1 MDSNNLY
8 QNQQTGT
15 EPDNNQT
22 ENAYQSNDT
31 NQTENTYQSGDAY
44 QTGNSYQSGD
54 AYQTGN
60 SYQSGDA
67 YQTGNFY
74 QSGDAYQT
82 GNPYQSGDAYQ
93 NDNIYQQPVNNQG
106 GSYNNNNYANSSY
119 DSGNYTNSNPANS
132 NYNGG
137 NNYNNGN
144 YSNGNYNNNY
154 GGGYGNNIYQPY
166 QPSQL
171 DLEEPV
177 KMSEWL
183 ISLLLM
189 MVPCV
194 NIVMMF
200 VWAFSKTEKK
210 SKSNFFKAQLI
221 MVGVIF
227 AMYMVIIIFAV
238 AAGLMY

>member
-8 QNQQTGT
+8 QNQQAGT

-22 ENAYQSNDT
+22 ENV
-31 NQTENTYQSGDAY
+31 YQSGDAY
-44 QTGNSYQSGD
+44 QTGNTYQGNDVYQTGNTYQSND

-60 SYQSGDA
+60 
-67 YQTGNFY
+67 T
-74 QSGDAYQT
+74 
-82 GNPYQSGDAYQ
+82 YQSGDAYQ
-93 NDNIYQQPVNNQG
+93 NDGTYQQPAYNQYDQG
-106 GSYNNNNYANSSY
+106 GSYNNGSYPNNNYANGNY
-119 DSGNYTNSNPANS
+119 NNGNYNSGNGYNNG
-132 NYNGG
+132 NYNG
-137 NNYNNGN
+137 GN

-154 GGGYGNNIYQPY
+154 GGGYGNNSYQLY

-210 SKSNFFKAQLI
+210 SKSNFFKAELI
-221 MVGVIF
+221 MVGVVF
-227 AMYMVIIIFAV
+227 ALYLILLIFAV
-238 AAGLMY
+238 AVGLTY

>member
-31 NQTENTYQSGDAY
+31 YQTENPYQSGDAY
-44 QTGNSYQSGD
+44 QAGNSYQSGD
-54 AYQTGN
+54 AYQ
-60 SYQSGDA
+60 
-67 YQTGNFY
+67 
-74 QSGDAYQT
+74 
-82 GNPYQSGDAYQ
+82 
-93 NDNIYQQPVNNQG
+93 NDNTYQQPINNHG
-106 GSYNNNNYANSSY
+106 GSYNNSNYANSNYANGNYANSSY
-119 DSGNYTNSNPANS
+119 ASGNYANGNYNNGS
-132 NYNGG
+132 YNGG
-137 NNYNNGN
+137 NSYNNGN

-154 GGGYGNNIYQPY
+154 GGGYGNNIY

-194 NIVMMF
+194 NIIMMF

-221 MVGVIF
+221 MAGVVF
-227 AMYMVIIIFAV
+227 AMYMVILIFAV

>member
-22 ENAYQSNDT
+22 GNAYQSSDAY
-31 NQTENTYQSGDAY
+31 QTGNAYQNGDAY
-44 QTGNSYQSGD
+44 QTGSSYQSGD
-54 AYQTGN
+54 AH
-60 SYQSGDA
+60 QSDSA
-67 YQTGNFY
+67 
-74 QSGDAYQT
+74 
-82 GNPYQSGDAYQ
+82 
-93 NDNIYQQPVNNQG
+93 YQQPAYNQYNQG
-106 GSYNNNNYANSSY
+106 GSYNNGNDNYNNGNAYN
-119 DSGNYTNSNPANS
+119 SGNYS
-132 NYNGG
+132 
-137 NNYNNGN
+137 NGN
-144 YSNGNYNNNY
+144 YSNGNYNNGNYNSGNYNNGNY
-154 GGGYGNNIYQPY
+154 GGYSSNGYGNGGY

-194 NIVMMF
+194 NIIMMF

-221 MVGVIF
+221 MTGVVF
-227 AMYMVIIIFAV
+227 ALYFVILIFAV
-238 AAGLMY
+238 AMGLMY

>member
-15 EPDNNQT
+15 EPDNDRT
-22 ENAYQSNDT
+22 GSAYQG
-31 NQTENTYQSGDAY
+31 GDAY
-44 QTGNSYQSGD
+44 QTGNTYQSSD
-54 AYQTGN
+54 A
-60 SYQSGDA
+60 
-67 YQTGNFY
+67 
-74 QSGDAYQT
+74 
-82 GNPYQSGDAYQ
+82 
-93 NDNIYQQPVNNQG
+93 YQQPVYNQG
-106 GSYNNNNYANSSY
+106 GGYNNGSYGNDNYNN
-119 DSGNYTNSNPANS
+119 GNGLNGG

-137 NNYNNGN
+137 NYGSYNNGN
-144 YSNGNYNNNY
+144 Y
-154 GGGYGNNIYQPY
+154 GGSYGNGSYQPY
-166 QPSQL
+166 QM

-177 KMSEWL
+177 KMGEWL
-183 ISLLLM
+183 IALLLM

-221 MVGVIF
+221 MTGIGL
-227 AMYMVIIIFAV
+227 ALYMVILIVAV

>member
-1 MDSNNLY
+1 MENIWRIIMDSNNLY

-22 ENAYQSNDT
+22 ENVHQSNDAYQSG
-31 NQTENTYQSGDAY
+31 NTYQNGDAY
-44 QTGNSYQSGD
+44 QSGGTYQNSDAYQSGSTYQGND
-54 AYQTGN
+54 AYQAGN
-60 SYQSGDA
+60 
-67 YQTGNFY
+67 T
-74 QSGDAYQT
+74 
-82 GNPYQSGDAYQ
+82 YQ
-93 NDNIYQQPVNNQG
+93 NDGAYQQSTYNNQG
-106 GSYNNNNYANSSY
+106 GYNNGSYANGNYSNGNY
-119 DSGNYTNSNPANS
+119 NSGNS
-132 NYNGG
+132 
-137 NNYNNGN
+137 YNNGN

-166 QPSQL
+166 QQSQL

-183 ISLLLM
+183 ICMLLM

-194 NIVMMF
+194 NIIMMF

-221 MVGVIF
+221 MAGVVF
-227 AMYMVIIIFAV
+227 ALYMVILIFAV
-238 AAGLMY
+238 AVGLMY

>member
-8 QNQQTGT
+8 QNQQTGM

-22 ENAYQSNDT
+22 ENVYQS
-31 NQTENTYQSGDAY
+31 SDAY
-44 QTGNSYQSGD
+44 QTGNAYQSSD

-60 SYQSGDA
+60 A
-67 YQTGNFY
+67 
-74 QSGDAYQT
+74 
-82 GNPYQSGDAYQ
+82 YQSGDAYQ
-93 NDNIYQQPVNNQG
+93 NDGTYQQPAYNQG
-106 GSYNNNNYANSSY
+106 GSYNNGGYANNNYANGY
-119 DSGNYTNSNPANS
+119 NNGNYNSGNGYNNG
-132 NYNGG
+132 NYNG
-137 NNYNNGN
+137 GN

-154 GGGYGNNIYQPY
+154 GGGYGNNSYQPY

-221 MVGVIF
+221 MVGVVF
-227 AMYMVIIIFAV
+227 ALYMVILIIAV

>member
-8 QNQQTGT
+8 QNQQTGM

-22 ENAYQSNDT
+22 ENVYQS
-31 NQTENTYQSGDAY
+31 SDAY
-44 QTGNSYQSGD
+44 QTGNTYQSSD

-60 SYQSGDA
+60 TYQS
-67 YQTGNFY
+67 
-74 QSGDAYQT
+74 S
-82 GNPYQSGDAYQ
+82 DAYQ
-93 NDNIYQQPVNNQG
+93 NDGTYQQPAYNQG
-106 GSYNNNNYANSSY
+106 GSYNNGGYANNNYANGY
-119 DSGNYTNSNPANS
+119 NNGNYNSGNGYNNG
-132 NYNGG
+132 NYNG
-137 NNYNNGN
+137 GN

-154 GGGYGNNIYQPY
+154 GGGYGNNSYQPY

-221 MVGVIF
+221 MVGVVF
-227 AMYMVIIIFAV
+227 ALYMVILIIAV

>member
-8 QNQQTGT
+8 QNQQTGM

-22 ENAYQSNDT
+22 ENVYQSSDAYQTGNA
-31 NQTENTYQSGDAY
+31 YQGGDAY
-44 QTGNSYQSGD
+44 QTGN
-54 AYQTGN
+54 A
-60 SYQSGDA
+60 
-67 YQTGNFY
+67 
-74 QSGDAYQT
+74 
-82 GNPYQSGDAYQ
+82 YQSGDAYQ
-93 NDNIYQQPVNNQG
+93 NDGTYQQPAYNQG
-106 GSYNNNNYANSSY
+106 GSYNNGGYANNNYANGNY
-119 DSGNYTNSNPANS
+119 NNGNYNSGNGYNNG
-132 NYNGG
+132 NYNG
-137 NNYNNGN
+137 GN

-154 GGGYGNNIYQPY
+154 GGGYGNNSYQPY
-166 QPSQL
+166 QL

-221 MVGVIF
+221 MVGVVF
-227 AMYMVIIIFAV
+227 ALYMVILIIAV